1 MPSPIQIFLFKEN
14 QTGIDNVFL
23 NLKLHNVRAVSND
36 YKKVANQGKKIDV
49 LNANIRSLDAHF
61 DVGEL
66 QAFLI
71 NNNLEPCLMALTE
84 TWLGQE
90 SNDAVFK
97 IEGYHKLVTC
107 NRSWGDRGGVSLYIR
122 NGLQFRVIKKDTER
136 EWLLVEIV
144 APTKLLVGISYRCE
158 KEFSKNVYCD
168 GLLEELRSLKRLDV
182 DC

>member
-1 MPSPIQIFLFKEN
+1 MPSLIQIFLFKEN
-14 QTGIDNVFL
+14 QPGIDNVFL
-23 NLKLHNVRAVSND
+23 NLKLHNVREVSND

-61 DVGEL
+61 EDL

-71 NNNLEPCLMALTE
+71 NNNLEPCLIALTE
-84 TWLGQE
+84 TWLDQD
-90 SNDAVFK
+90 SNDAVFN

-122 NGLQFRVIKKDTER
+122 NDLQFRVIKKDTER

-144 APTKLLVGISYRCE
+144 APTQLLVGIFYWCE
-158 KEFSKNVYCD
+158 KKFSK
-168 GLLEELRSLKRLDV
+168 DV
-182 DC
+182 